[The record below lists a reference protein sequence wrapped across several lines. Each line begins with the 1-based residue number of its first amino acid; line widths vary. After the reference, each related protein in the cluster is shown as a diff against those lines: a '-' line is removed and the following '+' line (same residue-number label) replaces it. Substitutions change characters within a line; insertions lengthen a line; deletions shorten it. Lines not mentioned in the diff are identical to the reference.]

1 MYAARSPHL
10 SLSEMFRKNC
20 LSLIAS
26 TVIFP
31 EEHMLC
37 QGISYD
43 TSHGKGKSPGVP
55 FHGVISKHR
64 QFKKFEF
71 VRPFRKAT
79 QKTQSCFALDT
90 EKGYWPVTVQPLY
103 RVKKIVIASNVLPL
117 SPSQTS
123 SSQNS
128 KFYSHLIHC
137 KVDSLKP
144 N

>member
-1 MYAARSPHL
+1 MYAQIYVRCQVTTFKLVGNVSKKL
-10 SLSEMFRKNC
+10 SQFNSQYGH
-20 LSLIAS
+20 
-26 TVIFP
+26 FP

-43 TSHGKGKSPGVP
+43 TSHGKGKSPGAP

-128 KFYSHLIHC
+128 N
-137 KVDSLKP
+137 VDSYLQYYL
-144 N
+144 